1 MDTWVEKDDKLQRSF
16 RFKDPS
22 QAWAFMCRVAL
33 MTGKMDHHPEWSNPY
48 NSVHIALCTHGAG
61 GKVTDKDRAMARAI
75 DLLLPP

>member
-16 RFKDPS
+16 RFKDLS

-33 MTGKMDHHPEWSNPY
+33 MAEKMDHHPEWTNSY
-48 NSVHIALCTHGAG
+48 NSVHIALSTHGAG